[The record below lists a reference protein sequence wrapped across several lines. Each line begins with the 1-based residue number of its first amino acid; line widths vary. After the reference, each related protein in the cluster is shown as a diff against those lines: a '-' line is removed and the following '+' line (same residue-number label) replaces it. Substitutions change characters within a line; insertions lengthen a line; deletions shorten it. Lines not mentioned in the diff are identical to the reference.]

1 MTCREAGTTVSAA
14 LTADRLPS
22 LIELAT
28 MEQLVGVDAVAPSH
42 HRDALPRLQAL
53 ANHGELFLD
62 APAATPLL
70 A

>member
-1 MTCREAGTTVSAA
+1 
-14 LTADRLPS
+14 
-22 LIELAT
+22 